1 LVAAA
6 NATGEFDL
14 LGPIEEGGLTDAL
27 EVGLEGGGEIFLPN
41 NRGLF
46 SGDFHVC
53 FHMGL
58 ERRGGRMFGLF
69 LWGVKNVKGQRH
81 RNTRKALMN
90 NVIKFFKKTDFWG

>member
-1 LVAAA
+1 
-6 NATGEFDL
+6 
-14 LGPIEEGGLTDAL
+14 
-27 EVGLEGGGEIFLPN
+27 
-41 NRGLF
+41 
-46 SGDFHVC
+46 
-53 FHMGL
+53 MGL